1 MNIDGL
7 LFFDESIFL
16 VEASTKNRYKLKHIR
31 NWFNIF
37 GNCTKEIISSQY
49 NYLLD
54 MSKRLNILIPI
65 STIY

>member
-49 NYLLD
+49 N
-54 MSKRLNILIPI
+54 
-65 STIY
+65 